1 MKAYVIT
8 ENYMDKYSD
17 YEKDT
22 TVCVSLSEEKAKE
35 LCAEYNKNCGSSYNY
50 SYEEFDLK

>member
-8 ENYMDKYSD
+8 ENYTSKYSD

-22 TVCVSLSEEKAKE
+22 IVGVSLSEEKAKE